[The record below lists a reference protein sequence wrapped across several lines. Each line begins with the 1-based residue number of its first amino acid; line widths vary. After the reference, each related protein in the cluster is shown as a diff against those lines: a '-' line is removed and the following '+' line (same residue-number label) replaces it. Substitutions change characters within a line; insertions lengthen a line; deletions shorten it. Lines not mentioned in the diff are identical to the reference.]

1 MKLREI
7 LLQLPEEAL
16 ESLARE
22 RLSHVT
28 DIRLPKTVLVDELSE
43 VLGSSTYVTAHVGL
57 RHPPCLAILDL
68 LMNAPDHALSTE
80 GFRQKVEE
88 ATERMVGLANRS
100 PIFPKPK
107 NYNLYLKMLYE
118 AWDYEEDVNP
128 SEANLL
134 RALREELGISL
145 MEHFVIEHHTLLH
158 KFWRNE
164 QAYEKER
171 NYLRRAGI
179 LFALEDRYVL
189 PEEVVVLTRRA
200 WSMELSAAQFR
211 RLLDVLSNED
221 LRRILEAEGLNVSG
235 IAEER
240 KTRILE
246 NYVLPRTALTSLRI
260 ESLREAARQL
270 GCRPSGIKEEV
281 TETVIDWLDS
291 DEDLKARA
299 AAETAPV
306 EGEKVVAQEPRELS
320 TEAFADLLS
329 RLTNE
334 SLYDVLS
341 SLPDLHKSGAKDQR
355 IKRLLESPFSE
366 HTILAKLN
374 NEALHDLCRQLGL
387 PPYGPKEEKI
397 ARLLKAYRT
406 FTPQSRSTSADVSL
420 TVEREGGATPTHQP
434 SASPDSQLPRLASV
448 RAEFPFL
455 DGSEQI
461 VLSHLMELK
470 SLTDPELEKVV
481 QRFALPWWDLPK
493 ARMNELIKTLE
504 ANGQNIVRVRSLGD
518 HNIYQLEL

>member
-7 LLQLPEEAL
+7 LLQLPEEGL

-22 RLSHVT
+22 RLSQVT

-57 RHPPCLAILDL
+57 RHPPCFAILDL
-68 LMNAPDHALSTE
+68 LMNAPDHALPAE
-80 GFRQKVEE
+80 GFRQKVED
-88 ATERMVGLANRS
+88 ATERMVSLTSRS

-107 NYNLYLKMLYE
+107 NYNLYLKLLYE

-134 RALREELGISL
+134 RVLREELGISL
-145 MEHFVIEHHTLLH
+145 MEHFVIEHHPLLH

-171 NYLRRAGI
+171 NYLRKAGI

-189 PEEVVVLTRRA
+189 PEEIVVLTRRA
-200 WSMELSAAQFR
+200 WGMELSVAQFR

-221 LRRILEAEGLNVSG
+221 MRRILEAEGLNVSG

-240 KTRILE
+240 KARILE
-246 NYVLPRTALTSLRI
+246 NYVLPRTALDSLRI

-270 GCRPSGIKEEV
+270 ACRPSGVKEEV
-281 TETVIDWLDS
+281 TENIIDWLDS
-291 DEDLKARA
+291 DDDLKARA
-299 AAETAPV
+299 AAETAAV
-306 EGEKVVAQEPRELS
+306 EGEKIPAQEPRELAA
-320 TEAFADLLS
+320 EAFADLLG

-334 SLYDVLS
+334 SLYDILS
-341 SLPDLHKSGAKDQR
+341 SLPELRKSGTKDER
-355 IKRLLESPFSE
+355 VKRLLESPFSE
-366 HTILAKLN
+366 RTILIKLN

-397 ARLLKAYRT
+397 ARLLNASRD
-406 FTPQSRSTSADVSL
+406 FTPQPRVISVDVPA
-420 TVEREGGATPTHQP
+420 TRREGDGAAPSQQP
-434 SASPDSQLPRLASV
+434 RALPDSQLPRLPSV
-448 RAEFPFL
+448 RLEYPFL
-455 DGSEQI
+455 NGPEQI
-461 VLSHLMELK
+461 VVSYLMDFK
-470 SLTDPELEKVV
+470 SMTDPELEKLV
-481 QRFALPWWDLPK
+481 QRFALPWILPK
-493 ARMNELIKTLE
+493 AYMDELIRTLQTH
-504 ANGQNIVRVRSLGD
+504 GQNIIHVRSLGD
-518 HNIYQLEL
+518 HNIYELKL